1 MISVTEAKKLI
12 RANAKALTP
21 VTIPLQEATGRVLA
35 AGVSANTDIPAFD
48 QSAMD
53 GYALSFAGYELH
65 KTLTVQGEV
74 PAGAPESSRLQPNQ
88 AMRIFTGAPVPAGAD
103 TVVMQEKVEAV
114 NEQLTILDEQ
124 LKAGSNVRL
133 KGSEIKAGELV
144 LPKGQRLTPAAVGFL
159 ATTGVPE
166 VTVYPTPVMSI
177 IVTGNELQAPG
188 RPLQFGQVYE
198 CNSFQLRA
206 ALQGL
211 QIENVPVF
219 EAKDD
224 PQTVKH
230 TLQNALDNSD
240 VVLLTG
246 GVSVGNYDFVPEAAA
261 ACGVTTLF
269 HKLKQRPGKPL
280 FVGIKGN
287 KWVFGLP
294 GNPSSVL
301 TCFYEYVVPA
311 LEQLMQLPPVLKTI
325 KATISKPYSK
335 NAVLT
340 FFLKG
345 YYDGQTVAPLEAQES
360 YRLRSFAMANCL
372 LCLPEEKMEFAEG
385 EEVEVHLLPEF

>member
-1 MISVTEAKKLI
+1 MI
-12 RANAKALTP
+12 RANATALTP
-21 VTIPLQEATGRVLA
+21 VTISLQQAVGRVLA
-35 AGVSANTDIPAFD
+35 TDVVAFTDIPAFE

-65 KTLTVQGEV
+65 KTLTIQGEV
-74 PAGAPESSRLQPNQ
+74 PAGDPALSVLQDNQ

-103 TVVMQEKVEAV
+103 TVVMQEKVEV
-114 NEQLTILDEQ
+114 KNGQLYILDDQ
-124 LKAGSNVRL
+124 LRPGSNVRSI
-133 KGSEIKAGELV
+133 GSEIKAGELM
-144 LPKGQRLTPAAVGFL
+144 LSKGDKLTPAAVGFL
-159 ATTGVPE
+159 ATTGVSE
-166 VTVYPTPVMSI
+166 ILVYPTPVMSI
-177 IVTGNELQAPG
+177 IVTGNELQQPG
-188 RPLQFGQVYE
+188 KALLHGQVYE

-206 ALQGL
+206 ALKLL
-211 QIENVPVF
+211 QIEEVPVF

-224 PQTVKH
+224 PQVVKD
-230 TLQNALDNSD
+230 TLKYALENSD

-261 ACGVTTLF
+261 ACGVVTLF

-280 FVGIKGN
+280 FVGTKGK

-301 TCFYEYVVPA
+301 TCFYEYVIPA
-311 LEQLMQLPPVLKTI
+311 LEQLMQLKPVVPAIKVPLSKAYTKT
-325 KATISKPYSK
+325 A
-335 NAVLT
+335 ALT

-345 YYDGQTVAPLEAQES
+345 YYDGQTVTPLDSQES

-372 LCLPEEKMEFAEG
+372 VVLPEEKMEYKVG
-385 EEVEVHLLPEF
+385 EEVEVHLIS

>member
-1 MISVTEAKKLI
+1 MI
-12 RANAKALTP
+12 RANATALTP
-21 VTIPLQEATGRVLA
+21 ITIPLQQAVGRVLA
-35 AGVSANTDIPAFD
+35 TDVVAFTDIPAFE

-65 KTLTVQGEV
+65 KSLIIQGEV
-74 PAGAPESSRLQPNQ
+74 PAGDPELSVLQGNQ

-103 TVVMQEKVEAV
+103 TVVMQEKVEV
-114 NEQLTILDEQ
+114 KNGQLHILDDQ
-124 LKAGSNVRL
+124 LKPRSNVRSI
-133 KGSEIKAGELV
+133 GSEIKAGELM
-144 LPKGQRLTPAAVGFL
+144 LSKGDKLTPAAVGFL
-159 ATTGVPE
+159 ATTGVSE
-166 VTVYPTPVMSI
+166 VLVYPTPVMSI
-177 IVTGNELQAPG
+177 IVTGNELQQPG
-188 RPLQFGQVYE
+188 KALLHGQVYE

-206 ALQGL
+206 ALKLL
-211 QIENVPVF
+211 QIEEVPVF

-224 PQTVKH
+224 RQVVKD
-230 TLQNALDNSD
+230 TLKYALENSD

-261 ACGVTTLF
+261 ACGVVTLF

-280 FVGIKGN
+280 FVGTKGK

-301 TCFYEYVVPA
+301 TCFYEYVIPA
-311 LEQLMQLPPVLKTI
+311 LEQLMQLRSVVPAIKVPLSKGYTKT
-325 KATISKPYSK
+325 A
-335 NAVLT
+335 ALT

-345 YYDGQTVAPLEAQES
+345 YYDGQTVAPLDSQES

-372 LCLPEEKMEFAEG
+372 VVLPEEKMEYNVG
-385 EEVEVHLLPEF
+385 EEVEVHLIS

>member
-1 MISVTEAKKLI
+1 MI
-12 RANAKALTP
+12 RANATALTP
-21 VTIPLQEATGRVLA
+21 VTIPLQQAVGRVLA
-35 AGVSANTDIPAFD
+35 ADIKAFTDIPAFE

-65 KTLTVQGEV
+65 KTLTIQGEV
-74 PAGAPESSRLQPNQ
+74 PAGSPELAVLQANQ

-103 TVVMQEKVEAV
+103 TVVMQEKVDV
-114 NEQLTILDEQ
+114 KNGQLHITDDQ
-124 LKAGSNVRL
+124 LKPGQNVRSI
-133 KGSEIKAGELV
+133 GSEIKAGELM
-144 LPKGQRLTPAAVGFL
+144 LAKGDKLTPAAVGFL
-159 ATTGVPE
+159 ATTGVSE
-166 VTVYPTPVMSI
+166 VLVYPTPVMSI
-177 IVTGNELQAPG
+177 IVTGNELQQPG
-188 RPLQFGQVYE
+188 KALQHGQVYE

-206 ALQGL
+206 ALKLL
-211 QIENVPVF
+211 QIEEVPVF

-224 PQTVKH
+224 PQVVKD
-230 TLQNALDNSD
+230 TLKYALDNSD

-261 ACGVTTLF
+261 ACGVVTLF

-280 FVGIKGN
+280 FVGTKGK

-301 TCFYEYVVPA
+301 TCFYEYVIPS
-311 LEQLMQLPPVLKTI
+311 LEQLMQLKQVVPAIKVPLSKAYTKT
-325 KATISKPYSK
+325 AS
-335 NAVLT
+335 LT

-345 YYDGQTVAPLEAQES
+345 YYDGQTVAPLDSQES

-372 LCLPEEKMEFAEG
+372 VVLPEEKMEYAVG
-385 EEVEVHLLPEF
+385 EEVEIHLIS

>member
-1 MISVTEAKKLI
+1 MISVTEAKNMI
-12 RANAKALTP
+12 RANARALAP
-21 VTIPLQEATGRVLA
+21 VTIPLQQAAGRVLA
-35 AGVSANTDIPAFD
+35 TDVFALTDIPAFD

-53 GYALSFAGYELH
+53 GYALSFAGFQLH
-65 KTLTVQGEV
+65 KTLTIQGEV
-74 PAGAPESSRLQPNQ
+74 PAGAPELFLLEGNQ
-88 AMRIFTGAPVPAGAD
+88 ATRIFTGAAMPAGAD
-103 TVVMQEKVEAV
+103 TVVMQEKIQA
-114 NEQLTILDEQ
+114 NNGQLQILDEQ
-124 LKAGSNVRL
+124 LNAGNNVRL

-144 LPKGQRLTPAAVGFL
+144 LSKGQKLTPAAVGFL
-159 ATTGVPE
+159 ATTGVAE
-166 VTVYPTPVMSI
+166 VSVYPTPVMSI
-177 IVTGNELQAPG
+177 IVTGNELQQPG
-188 RPLQFGQVYE
+188 KSLLHGQVYE

-206 ALQGL
+206 ALQLL
-211 QIENVPVF
+211 QIDEVPVF

-224 PQTVKH
+224 PQTVKDI
-230 TLQNALDNSD
+230 LQNALDNSD

-280 FVGIKGN
+280 FVGKKEN

-301 TCFYEYVVPA
+301 TCFFEYVLPA
-311 LEQLMQLPPVLKTI
+311 LEVLMQLKPVLKTI
-325 KATISKPYSK
+325 KAPLAKAYSK
-335 NAVLT
+335 TAALT

-345 YYDGQTVAPLEAQES
+345 YYDGQTVVPLDAQES

-372 LCLPEEKMEFAEG
+372 LCLPEEKMDYNEG
-385 EEVEVHLLPEF
+385 EKVEVHLLPE